1 MADCNLTSWL
11 LLRNP
16 WKIWS
21 SASTCAPLIEAIS
34 TRWHCT
40 PRCSRRAVLD
50 GFSLRASRCDYSVQV
65 LTLQEGAG
73 NIRRTYCVKVSPVL
87 KQAERVECSV
97 ATSLPR
103 ASQ

>member
-16 WKIWS
+16 WNIWS
-21 SASTCAPLIEAIS
+21 SASTCAPLIEAIT

-50 GFSLRASRCDYSVQV
+50 GFSLCASRCDYSVRV
-65 LTLQEGAG
+65 LTLHKEES
-73 NIRRTYCVKVSPVL
+73 NIRRTYYAKDSPVL
-87 KQAERVECSV
+87 KQAKKVECSV
-97 ATSLPR
+97 ATS
-103 ASQ
+103 